1 MPQIFT
7 TFEEVQLQDNGKIE
21 LRKEQLEAIKAAKDR
36 FKQKAGNKFLWNAKM
51 RFGKTVCALQLAKEL
66 GYRRILIVTHRPTVN
81 REWMEAYQERFA
93 DVMPQYSYGTKS
105 DTQSEGTDFNTLKK
119 RIVETENSH
128 FLFFASMQYLRRSN
142 LVGGDNNEQL
152 KKDIMTY
159 DWDLVIVD
167 EAHEGTRTELGQKV
181 LEYLEHKTTLVKD
194 EKDTRMLHLSGTPFN
209 LYEDFQ
215 NNEIYTWDYVDEQ
228 TAKNTWP
235 RDNKEKN
242 DQKEGKPNPYAVLP
256 HMNILTF
263 SLASVFD
270 KYIEEGGT
278 FKFRDFFRTK
288 SGSDILE
295 EERGKFV
302 HEEEVREFIAKL
314 RGKDDDNN
322 FPFSNDEFRKAFRHT
337 LWIVP
342 GVKEAKALKTLLKE
356 DKVFRNFEVVNVAG
370 NNDDE
375 LKDSALDSVL
385 TAITDQPDQTRT
397 ITLSCGR
404 LTTGTTVKPWTAVL
418 YLKGSEDTKAATYM
432 QTIFRVQS
440 PCFIGN
446 KMKTECYV
454 FDFDYQRTLKVVAE
468 TAKYSTI
475 AKKASNQD
483 EVKELTQDELDKK
496 NMQAFLDCCIVK
508 PLVPFTEDGAVMT
521 EFNVE
526 SIFKRLE
533 SVYVDRLVTSGF
545 NDKCLYDMTEL
556 NKIDKAIIKK
566 LGDNGGIADH
576 IKEERGSTNV
586 GEAIDAN
593 DLTEEQKKI
602 IEENKKKIREE
613 MERRRKEKWDALTQ
627 EEQDEELN
635 KRARRAM
642 ERKEFKARVAN
653 IRGISLRI
661 PLLMFGGSDK
671 DNAKTP
677 LTVDNFTQ
685 LISDESWK
693 EFMPKKITKKDF
705 DDIRKVFKATRF
717 EEAGKKY
724 RALAKEADDMHI
736 EDRMERITTI
746 HGWFK
751 NPDKETVLT
760 PWNVVNM
767 HLHTALGGYSFFDPQ
782 DYKSPVM
789 KDVTVKDEN
798 GNEVLDEN
806 GNVRTESVEITVTER
821 PAIRDGITNEV
832 FGVYDKGKD
841 AIQTQILEI
850 NSKTGLY
857 PLYMAYTLYRMQLEA
872 YKQESEKETTE
883 ERKLYKDID
892 NLSVEEEQ
900 ATWDNVIKN
909 NIFVICNTKMAAQIT
924 FRTLMGFRDEDKNQ
938 HHIKTTNL
946 VERASK
952 DSKRAELIKELKSG
966 KFWGVTDKQMKFNA
980 IVGNPPYQG
989 NSSAQLYPLFYLL
1002 SIELGEIVTLIF
1014 PTGWQKPCAPTAKGL
1029 ARMNKPEI
1037 KNDRQIVLIDNRH
1050 NVFPGISG
1058 AAEINI
1064 ILWKKGYNNC
1074 LEGSQQFYEEG
1085 ENAHVEYLVCDQ
1097 SKSNKP
1103 EQLRELSSLVKGKEK
1118 KFKQLQVSS
1127 RTPFGLESDA
1137 FKDVIKYGLPP
1148 IEDSEPKEDT
1158 DLKIYGS
1165 LNKQGAIRYV
1175 RRNYPLPKKHKSFD
1189 KYKVLIPC
1197 AWGNMSEEKNG
1208 YGGSFGEIIIAK
1220 PYEICTKTYTVSG
1233 CFETKDSACKHAK
1246 YLLTRFARGLLYLNK
1261 FGIQASHTA
1270 FIEVPSQTYSEEW
1283 WDLSI
1288 EEIDKKLIE
1297 KYVDDPNE
1305 QVKMFNFLKENI
1317 QTRKEEYIRN
1327 FK

>member
-7 TFEEVQLQDNGKIE
+7 TFEEVQCQDKGKIE
-21 LRKEQLEAIKAAKDR
+21 LRKEQLDAIKDAKNR

-81 REWMEAYQERFA
+81 KEWLEAYEERFS
-93 DVMPQYSYGTKS
+93 DVISQYSYGTKS
-105 DTQSEGTDFNTLKK
+105 DTQSEGTDFYTLKRK
-119 RIVETENSH
+119 ISETKNSH

-142 LVGGDNNEQL
+142 LVGGDNKEQL

-167 EAHEGTRTELGQKV
+167 EAHEGTRTELGQRV
-181 LEYLEHKTTLVKD
+181 LEYLEHKTTLSKD

-209 LYEDFQ
+209 LYEDFK

-228 TAKNTWP
+228 TAKNTWYDDP
-235 RDNKEKN
+235 AH
-242 DQKEGKPNPYAVLP
+242 EGLPNPYAVLP

-270 KYIEEGGT
+270 KFIEEGGT

-288 SGSDILE
+288 TGSDIPE
-295 EERGKFV
+295 DERGKFV

-342 GVKEAKALKTLLKE
+342 GVKEAKALKKLLKQ
-356 DKVFRNFEVVNVAG
+356 DKVFSRFEVVNVAG

-375 LKDSALDSVL
+375 SKDSALDAVL
-385 TAITDQPDQTRT
+385 SAITDQPDQTRT
-397 ITLSCGR
+397 ITLSCGK

-475 AKKASNQD
+475 AKKASNKD

-496 NMQAFLDCCIVK
+496 NMKAFLDCCNVK

-556 NKIDKAIIKK
+556 NKIDKSIIDNI
-566 LGDNGGIADH
+566 GDNGGAADH
-576 IKEERGSTNV
+576 IEGDKRVKGV

-593 DLTEEQKKI
+593 NLTEEQKKA
-602 IEENKKKIREE
+602 IEEAKKKLRKE
-613 MERRRKEKWDALTQ
+613 MEEKRKEKWDALTQ
-627 EEQDEELN
+627 EEQDKILEE
-635 KRARRAM
+635 RARRAM
-642 ERKEFKARVAN
+642 ERKEFKDRVSN

-661 PLLMFGGSDK
+661 PLLMFGGADK
-671 DNAKTP
+671 GNTKTP
-677 LTVDNFTQ
+677 LTVDNFTE
-685 LISDESWK
+685 LISDESWN
-693 EFMPKKITKKDF
+693 EFMPKGISKNDFKK
-705 DDIRKVFKATRF
+705 IRKVFKATRF

-724 RALAKEADDMHI
+724 RALAIEADDMHI
-736 EDRMERITTI
+736 DDRMDRITTI
-746 HGWFK
+746 HSWFK

-789 KDVTVKDEN
+789 KEAPVKD
-798 GNEVLDEN
+798 DN
-806 GNVRTESVEITVTER
+806 GNVVLDDNGNVKTEPIEIAVTEQ
-821 PAIRDGITNEV
+821 PAYRDGITNEV
-832 FGVYDKGKD
+832 FGTYDSGKD
-841 AIQTQILEI
+841 AIQTRILEI

-857 PLYMAYTLYRMQLEA
+857 PLYMAYSLYRLQMDA
-872 YKQESEKETTE
+872 YIREKA
-883 ERKLYKDID
+883 YDDID
-892 NLSVEEEQ
+892 NLSVDEEQ

-924 FRTLMGFRDEDKNQ
+924 FRTLMGFRNEDKGQ

-946 VERASK
+946 VERASN
-952 DSKRAELIKELKSG
+952 DKERTFLVENLKSG
-966 KFWGVTDKQMKFNA
+966 TFWDLDIETMNFNA
-980 IVGNPPYQG
+980 VVGNPPYQG
-989 NSSAQLYPLFYLL
+989 SARVQLYPTFYQLA
-1002 SIELGEIVTLIF
+1002 IQLGDIATLIF

-1029 ARMNKPEI
+1029 YKMNNPET
-1037 KNDRQIVLIDNRH
+1037 KADKQIVFLDNRH

-1058 AAEINI
+1058 ANEINI
-1064 ILWKKGYNNC
+1064 ILWKHGFDNGYDGKQLLLTDGEAPQLVQLQWIQTN
-1074 LEGSQQFYEEG
+1074 EGKPVEIQAAAEAVKQVEGDNFKSVSDIVSAKDPFGIPTDLFTKPTKYGKSPSDFKEEKQTESDIRIFG
-1085 ENAHVEYLVCDQ
+1085 GIDHKRAERYVSSDF
-1097 SKSNKP
+1097 SMKSN
-1103 EQLRELSSLVKGKEK
+1103 
-1118 KFKQLQVSS
+1118 
-1127 RTPFGLESDA
+1127 
-1137 FKDVIKYGLPP
+1137 
-1148 IEDSEPKEDT
+1148 DS
-1158 DLKIYGS
+1158 IS
-1165 LNKQGAIRYV
+1165 
-1175 RRNYPLPKKHKSFD
+1175 
-1189 KYKVLIPC
+1189 KYKVFVPW
-1197 AWGNMSEEKNG
+1197 AWGNMDENAG
-1208 YGGSFGEIIIAK
+1208 LGGAYADIIIAEK
-1220 PYEICTKTYTVSG
+1220 NDVCSMTYNTCGQYEDYDTAK
-1233 CFETKDSACKHAK
+1233 KQAK
-1246 YLLTRFARGLLYLNK
+1246 YMMTTFFRGLLFNSK
-1261 FGIQASHTA
+1261 DVKTSSKTA
-1270 FIEVPSQTYSEEW
+1270 YSSIPVQSFEEEW
-1283 WDLSI
+1283 WNESI
-1288 EEIDKKLIE
+1288 EIIDKKLFE
-1297 KYVDDPNE
+1297 KYGILE
-1305 QVKMFNFLKENI
+1305 LYKFFKGNI
-1317 QTRKEEYIRN
+1317 QFKNEANIDN

>member
-7 TFEEVQLQDNGKIE
+7 TFEEVQCQDNGKIE
-21 LRKEQLEAIKAAKDR
+21 LRKEQLEAIKEAKDR

-81 REWMEAYQERFA
+81 KEWLEAYEERFS
-93 DVMPQYSYGTKS
+93 DVISQYSYGTKS
-105 DTQSEGTDFNTLKK
+105 DTQSEGTDFYTLKK
-119 RIVETENSH
+119 KIVETSTSH
-128 FLFFASMQYLRRSN
+128 FLFFASMQYLRRST

-181 LEYLEHKTTLVKD
+181 LEYLEHKTTLAQD

-209 LYEDFQ
+209 LYEDFK

-228 TAKNTWP
+228 TAKNTWYDDP
-235 RDNKEKN
+235 FHA
-242 DQKEGKPNPYAVLP
+242 GLPNPYAVLP

-263 SLASVFD
+263 DLSSVFD
-270 KYIEEGGT
+270 KFIEESET
-278 FKFRDFFRTK
+278 VKLFKFREFFRTK
-288 SGSDILE
+288 TGSDIPE

-322 FPFSNDEFRKAFRHT
+322 FPFSNEEFRKAFRHT

-342 GVKEAKALKTLLKE
+342 GVKEAKALKVLLKE
-356 DKVFRNFEVVNVAG
+356 DKVFGAVKGGKPVFDVVNVAG

-385 TAITDQPDQTRT
+385 AAITDQPDQTRT
-397 ITLSCGR
+397 ITLSCGK

-475 AKKASNQD
+475 AKKASNKD

-496 NMQAFLDCCIVK
+496 NMQAFLDCCNVK

-556 NKIDKAIIKK
+556 NKIDKTIIDNI
-566 LGDNGGIADH
+566 GDHGGAADH
-576 IKEERGSTNV
+576 IEGDKRKKGV

-593 DLTEEQKKI
+593 NLTEEQKKAL
-602 IEENKKKIREE
+602 EEAKKALRKE
-613 MERRRKEKWDALTQ
+613 MEEKRKEKWDALTQ
-627 EEQDEELN
+627 EEQEKILEE
-635 KRARRAM
+635 RARRAM
-642 ERKEFKARVAN
+642 ERKEFKDRVSN

-661 PLLMFGGSDK
+661 PLLMFGGADK
-671 DNAKTP
+671 GNTKTP
-677 LTVDNFTQ
+677 LTVDNFTK
-685 LISDESWK
+685 LITDESWN
-693 EFMPKKITKKDF
+693 EFMPKEISKDDF
-705 DDIRKVFKATRF
+705 NKIRKVFKATRF

-724 RALAKEADDMHI
+724 RALAIEADDMHI
-736 EDRMERITTI
+736 DDRMERITTI
-746 HGWFK
+746 HSWFK

-789 KDVTVKDEN
+789 KDVAVKDEK
-798 GNEVLDEN
+798 GNEVFDEN
-806 GNVRTESVEITVTER
+806 GNVKTESIEIPVTEQ
-821 PAIRDGITNEV
+821 PACREGVTHEV
-832 FGVYDKGKD
+832 YGVYDSGKD

-857 PLYMAYTLYRMQLEA
+857 PLYMAYNLYRLQMEA
-872 YKQESEKETTE
+872 YIREKA
-883 ERKLYKDID
+883 YDDIE

-924 FRTLMGFRDEDKNQ
+924 YRTLMGFRDEEKGQ
-938 HHIKTTNL
+938 HHIKTT
-946 VERASK
+946 
-952 DSKRAELIKELKSG
+952 ELIKQASNDNDRTALIASLKSG
-966 KFWGVTDKQMKFNA
+966 KFWGINTENMTFNA

-989 NSSAQLYPLFYLL
+989 SARVQLYPTFYQLA
-1002 SIELGEIVTLIF
+1002 IQLGEIVTLIF

-1029 ARMNKPEI
+1029 FKMNNPET
-1037 KNDRQIVLIDNRH
+1037 KADKQIVFIDNRH

-1058 AAEINI
+1058 ASEINI
-1064 ILWKKGYNNC
+1064 VLWKKGYDNGYDGKQLVFTDGEEPQHIQLQWIQSNDGKPIQIQ
-1074 LEGSQQFYEEG
+1074 EAAESVKDYEG
-1085 ENAHVEYLVCDQ
+1085 ENF
-1097 SKSNKP
+1097 KSVSGIVSAKDPFGIPTDLFTKPTKYNKTT
-1103 EQLRELSSLVKGKEK
+1103 SDFKEE
-1118 KFKQLQVSS
+1118 KQDNDDIRIFGGIEHKRAERYVSS
-1127 RTPFGLESDA
+1127 DFPM
-1137 FKDVIKYGLPP
+1137 KDNPTIG
-1148 IEDSEPKEDT
+1148 
-1158 DLKIYGS
+1158 
-1165 LNKQGAIRYV
+1165 
-1175 RRNYPLPKKHKSFD
+1175 
-1189 KYKVLIPC
+1189 KYKVFVPW
-1197 AWGNMSEEKNG
+1197 AWGNMDEKAG
-1208 YGGSFGEIIIAK
+1208 LGGAYADIIIAERNDVCSMTYNTCGL
-1220 PYEICTKTYTVSG
+1220 YEDY
-1233 CFETKDSACKHAK
+1233 ETARKQAK
-1246 YLLTRFARGLLYLNK
+1246 YMMTTFFRGLLYNSK
-1261 FGIQASHTA
+1261 DVKTSSKTAYSSIPIQD
-1270 FIEVPSQTYSEEW
+1270 FSEEW
-1283 WDLSI
+1283 WNDSI
-1288 EEIDKKLIE
+1288 EVIDQKLFE
-1297 KYVDDPNE
+1297 KYGILELYAFFRD
-1305 QVKMFNFLKENI
+1305 NI
-1317 QTRKEEYIRN
+1317 QIRDESNIGN

>member
-7 TFEEVQLQDNGKIE
+7 TFEEVQYQDNGKIE

-36 FKQKAGNKFLWNAKM
+36 FKQKSGCKFLWNAKM

-81 REWMEAYQERFA
+81 KEWLEAYEERFS
-93 DVMPQYSYGTKS
+93 DVISQYSYGTKS
-105 DTQSEGTDFNTLKK
+105 DTQSDGTDFYTLKK
-119 RIVETENSH
+119 KINETLTSH

-181 LEYLEHKTTLVKD
+181 LEYLEHKTNLAKD

-209 LYEDFQ
+209 LYEDFKD
-215 NNEIYTWDYVDEQ
+215 NEIYTWDYVDEQ
-228 TAKNTWP
+228 TAKKTWYDDP
-235 RDNKEKN
+235 FHA
-242 DQKEGKPNPYAVLP
+242 GLPNPYAVLP

-270 KYIEEGGT
+270 KFKEESGT

-288 SGSDILE
+288 TGSDIPE

-302 HEEEVREFIAKL
+302 HEEDVREFIAKL

-322 FPFSNDEFRKAFRHT
+322 FPFSNDEFRKSFRHT

-342 GVKEAKALKTLLKE
+342 GVKEARALKNLLKE
-356 DKVFRNFEVVNVAG
+356 DKVFSKFNVVNVAG

-397 ITLSCGR
+397 ITLSCGK

-475 AKKASNQD
+475 AKKVSNKD

-496 NMQAFLDCCIVK
+496 NMQAFLNCCNVK

-545 NDKCLYDMTEL
+545 NDKCLYDMSEL
-556 NKIDKAIIKK
+556 NKIDKSIIDNI
-566 LGDNGGIADH
+566 GDHGGAADH
-576 IKEERGSTNV
+576 IEGDKRVKGV
-586 GEAIDAN
+586 GDAIDVN
-593 DLTEEQKKI
+593 NLTEEQKKA
-602 IEENKKKIREE
+602 IEETKRKLRKE
-613 MERRRKEKWDALTQ
+613 MEEKRKEKWDALTQ
-627 EEQDEELN
+627 EEQDRILEE
-635 KRARRAM
+635 RARRAM
-642 ERKEFKARVAN
+642 ERKEFKDRVSN

-661 PLLMFGGSDK
+661 PLLMFGGADK
-671 DNAKTP
+671 GNNSKTP
-677 LTVDNFTQ
+677 LTVNNFTK
-685 LISDESWK
+685 LITDESWN
-693 EFMPKKITKKDF
+693 EFMPKGITKDDF
-705 DDIRKVFKATRF
+705 NKIRKVFKATRF

-724 RALAKEADDMHI
+724 RALAAEADDMHI
-736 EDRMERITTI
+736 DDRMERITTI
-746 HGWFK
+746 HSWFK

-789 KDVTVKDEN
+789 KDITVKDEN
-798 GNEVLDEN
+798 GNVVFDEN
-806 GNVRTESVEITVTER
+806 GNAKTESVEISVTEQ
-821 PAIRDGITNEV
+821 PAHREGITNEV
-832 FGVYDKGKD
+832 FGVYDPGKD
-841 AIQTQILEI
+841 AILTQILEI

-857 PLYMAYTLYRMQLEA
+857 PLYMAYNLYRLQMDA
-872 YKQESEKETTE
+872 YIREKA
-883 ERKLYKDID
+883 YDDIE

-924 FRTLMGFRDEDKNQ
+924 YRTLMGFRDENKGQ
-938 HHIKTTNL
+938 HHIKTTQL

-952 DSKRAELIKELKSG
+952 EDKRTELIKELKSG
-966 KFWGVTDKQMKFNA
+966 KFWGLKDKQMKFNA
-980 IVGNPPYQG
+980 IVGNPPYQQGDNNNPIYHLFIGIAKELQPSCISLITPSRWFAGGRRELTSFRNEMANDSHIRSMVNFINGKEVFPTSSTGSVNFFVWDKNYNGECAFTSTLYGKSKTTYRRLNEFININVVVG
-989 NSSAQLYPLFYLL
+989 NNIAL
-1002 SIELGEIVTLIF
+1002 EIVRKVMSKNEAKF
-1014 PTGWQKPCAPTAKGL
+1014 SDNVKPY
-1029 ARMNKPEI
+1029 M
-1037 KNDRQIVLIDNRH
+1037 
-1050 NVFPGISG
+1050 
-1058 AAEINI
+1058 
-1064 ILWKKGYNNC
+1064 
-1074 LEGSQQFYEEG
+1074 
-1085 ENAHVEYLVCDQ
+1085 
-1097 SKSNKP
+1097 
-1103 EQLRELSSLVKGKEK
+1103 
-1118 KFKQLQVSS
+1118 
-1127 RTPFGLESDA
+1127 PFGLRSYERGQKIQSPDSVALYTSDGI
-1137 FKDVIKYGLPP
+1137 FYRERDEVPEGKEYI
-1148 IEDSEPKEDT
+1148 DSYKIMTSKLLAEHAGEPD
-1158 DLKIYGS
+1158 
-1165 LNKQGAIRYV
+1165 
-1175 RRNYPLPKKHKSFD
+1175 KSGR
-1189 KYKVLIPC
+1189 YKVLSRTEIIKPC
-1197 AWGNMSEEKNG
+1197 TACTESYLILADSKDK
-1208 YGGSFGEIIIAK
+1208 GEIENCFS
-1220 PYEICTKTYTVSG
+1220 YCT
-1233 CFETKDSACKHAK
+1233 TKFFRFLLLQAMSSINMTSDVFVFVPNQDFSRKWTDKDLYAK
-1246 YLLTRFARGLLYLNK
+1246 YELSEDEIST
-1261 FGIQASHTA
+1261 
-1270 FIEVPSQTYSEEW
+1270 IES
-1283 WDLSI
+1283 
-1288 EEIDKKLIE
+1288 LI
-1297 KYVDDPNE
+1297 KS
-1305 QVKMFNFLKENI
+1305 F
-1317 QTRKEEYIRN
+1317 
-1327 FK
+1327 

>member
-7 TFEEVQLQDNGKIE
+7 TFEEVQLQDNGRIE
-21 LRKEQLEAIKAAKDR
+21 LRKEQLEAIKEAKDH
-36 FKQKAGNKFLWNAKM
+36 FKQKAGYKFLWNAKM

-81 REWMEAYQERFA
+81 KEWLEAYEERFS
-93 DVMPQYSYGTKS
+93 DVIPQYSYGTKS
-105 DTQSEGTDFNTLKK
+105 DTQSEGTDFYTLKK
-119 RIVETENSH
+119 RIVETETFH

-142 LVGGDNNEQL
+142 LVGGDNSEQL

-181 LEYLEHKTTLVKD
+181 LEYLEHKTTLAKD

-209 LYEDFQ
+209 LYEDFKD
-215 NNEIYTWDYVDEQ
+215 NEIFTWDYVDEQ

-235 RDNKEKN
+235 RDEKEKQ

-270 KYIEEGGT
+270 KFIEEGGT

-288 SGSDILE
+288 TGSNIPE

-302 HEEEVREFIAKL
+302 HEEDVREFIAKL

-356 DKVFRNFEVVNVAG
+356 DKIFSKFEVVNVAG

-385 TAITDQPDQTRT
+385 AAITDQPDQTRT

-483 EVKELTQDELDKK
+483 ELKELTQDELDKK
-496 NMQAFLDCCIVK
+496 NMQAFLNCCNVK

-556 NKIDKAIIKK
+556 NKIDKNFINLLREKGAAADHIEGERRKKGEKAIDVNNLTEEEKEKIKK
-566 LGDNGGIADH
+566 LED
-576 IKEERGSTNV
+576 EERKRLRGKRN
-586 GEAIDAN
+586 EEWDKLPQEKKDAIIAKRV
-593 DLTEEQKKI
+593 QKKL
-602 IEENKKKIREE
+602 
-613 MERRRKEKWDALTQ
+613 ERD
-627 EEQDEELN
+627 
-635 KRARRAM
+635 
-642 ERKEFKARVAN
+642 EFKKRISD

-661 PLLMFGGSDK
+661 PLLMFGGA
-671 DNAKTP
+671 DNGNTKTP
-677 LTVDNFTQ
+677 LTVDNFTK
-685 LISDESWK
+685 LITDESWK
-693 EFMPKKITKKDF
+693 EFMPKEISKDDFTK
-705 DDIRKVFKATRF
+705 IRKVFKATRF

-724 RALAKEADDMHI
+724 RALAKEADNMHI

-746 HGWFK
+746 HSWFK

-789 KDVTVKDEN
+789 KEVAVKDEN
-798 GNEVLDEN
+798 GQEVCDEY
-806 GNVRTESVEITVTER
+806 GNVRTESVEIPVTEQ
-821 PAIRDGITNEV
+821 PTYHEGITNEV
-832 FGVYDKGKD
+832 FGVYDSGKD
-841 AIQTQILEI
+841 AIQTHILEI

-857 PLYMAYTLYRMQLEA
+857 PLYMAYNLYRLQMDA
-872 YKQESEKETTE
+872 YIREKA
-883 ERKLYKDID
+883 YDDVD

-924 FRTLMGFRDEDKNQ
+924 FRTLMGFRDEDKGQ
-938 HHIKTTNL
+938 HHIKTTKL

-952 DSKRAELIKELKSG
+952 DSERVEFIKELKSG
-966 KFWGVTDKQMKFNA
+966 KFWGVTDYNMKFNA
-980 IVGNPPYQG
+980 IIGNPPYQMSDKG
-989 NSSAQLYPLFYLL
+989 EAASDAAAPIYQYFVEIAKSLEPDFISIIMPSKWMVGGRSELSSFREEMKNDCRIRQLIDY
-1002 SIELGEIVTLIF
+1002 EDDRRIF
-1014 PTGWQKPCAPTAKGL
+1014 PTAHNDSGICYFIWDSKKTEQAIDYRFITTSGEQVL
-1029 ARMNKPEI
+1029 SNTI
-1037 KNDRQIVLIDNRH
+1037 KNRFTQFVIRDSRILPLLEKI
-1050 NVFPGISG
+1050 FPNEESL
-1058 AAEINI
+1058 A
-1064 ILWKKGYNNC
+1064 NNC
-1074 LEGSQQFYEEG
+1074 RFSS
-1085 ENAHVEYLVCDQ
+1085 VV
-1097 SKSNKP
+1097 SKTRPFGLRKDLFNNP
-1103 EQLRELSSLVKGKEK
+1103 ERYPNSKMNTHSFDNSVKVYGVKGKKGGAKRTEGYITNEIITDSYK
-1118 KFKQLQVSS
+1118 AVNKFKIFFTTSYSTNAKIAPEPIKGYPDDICTETFLLVGPFNNKEEMENCYKYMHTKFFRFLLYYGHGTMQVN
-1127 RTPFGLESDA
+1127 
-1137 FKDVIKYGLPP
+1137 KDVFSYIPLVDFSKTWDDEKLY
-1148 IEDSEPKEDT
+1148 KEFN
-1158 DLKIYGS
+1158 INS
-1165 LNKQGAIRYV
+1165 
-1175 RRNYPLPKKHKSFD
+1175 
-1189 KYKVLIPC
+1189 
-1197 AWGNMSEEKNG
+1197 
-1208 YGGSFGEIIIAK
+1208 
-1220 PYEICTKTYTVSG
+1220 
-1233 CFETKDSACKHAK
+1233 
-1246 YLLTRFARGLLYLNK
+1246 
-1261 FGIQASHTA
+1261 
-1270 FIEVPSQTYSEEW
+1270 
-1283 WDLSI
+1283 
-1288 EEIDKKLIE
+1288 E
-1297 KYVDDPNE
+1297 KYVDLIEN
-1305 QVKMFNFLKENI
+1305 VLK
-1317 QTRKEEYIRN
+1317 
-1327 FK
+1327 

>member
-7 TFEEVQLQDNGKIE
+7 TFEEVQCQDNGKIE
-21 LRKEQLEAIKAAKDR
+21 LRKEQLEAIKEAKDR

-66 GYRRILIVTHRPTVN
+66 AYRRILIVTHRPTVN
-81 REWMEAYQERFA
+81 KEWLEAYEERFS
-93 DVMPQYSYGTKS
+93 DVISHYSYGTKS
-105 DTQSEGTDFNTLKK
+105 DTQSEGTDFYTLKK
-119 RIVETENSH
+119 KIAETETSH
-128 FLFFASMQYLRRSN
+128 FLFFASMQYLRRST

-181 LEYLEHKTTLVKD
+181 LEYLEHKTTLAQD

-209 LYEDFQ
+209 LYEDFK

-228 TAKNTWP
+228 TAKKTWYDDP
-235 RDNKEKN
+235 FHA
-242 DQKEGKPNPYAVLP
+242 GLPNPYAVLP

-270 KYIEEGGT
+270 KFIEEGGT
-278 FKFRDFFRTK
+278 FKFREFFRTK
-288 SGSDILE
+288 TGSDIPE

-302 HEEEVREFIAKL
+302 HEENVREFIAKL

-342 GVKEAKALKTLLKE
+342 GVKEAKALKKLLKE
-356 DKVFRNFEVVNVAG
+356 DKVFSKFDVVNVAG

-385 TAITDQPDQTRT
+385 AAITDQPDQTRT
-397 ITLSCGR
+397 ITLSCGK

-475 AKKASNQD
+475 AKKASNKD

-496 NMQAFLDCCIVK
+496 NMQAFLDCCNVK
-508 PLVPFTEDGAVMT
+508 PLVPFIEDGAVMT

-556 NKIDKAIIKK
+556 NKIDKSIIDNI
-566 LGDNGGIADH
+566 GDHGGAADH
-576 IKEERGSTNV
+576 IEGDKRKKGV
-586 GEAIDAN
+586 GDAIDAN
-593 DLTEEQKKI
+593 NLTEEQKKALEEAKKALRKEM
-602 IEENKKKIREE
+602 EEN
-613 MERRRKEKWDALTQ
+613 RKEKWEALTQ
-627 EEQDEELN
+627 EEQEKILEE
-635 KRARRAM
+635 RARRAM
-642 ERKEFKARVAN
+642 ERKEFRDRVSN

-661 PLLMFGGSDK
+661 PLLMFGGADK
-671 DNAKTP
+671 GNAKTP
-677 LTVDNFTQ
+677 LTVDNFTK
-685 LISDESWK
+685 LITDESWK
-693 EFMPKKITKKDF
+693 EFMPKEITKDDF
-705 DDIRKVFKATRF
+705 NKIRKVFKATRF

-724 RALAKEADDMHI
+724 RALAIEADDMHI
-736 EDRMERITTI
+736 DDRMERITTI
-746 HGWFK
+746 HSWFK

-789 KDVTVKDEN
+789 KDVAVKDEN
-798 GNEVLDEN
+798 GNEVYDEN
-806 GNVRTESVEITVTER
+806 GNLKTESIEILVTEQPTCR
-821 PAIRDGITNEV
+821 EGISNKV
-832 FGVYDKGKD
+832 FGDYDAGKD
-841 AIQTQILEI
+841 AINTRILEI

-872 YKQESEKETTE
+872 YKQVDENESSEK
-883 ERKLYKDID
+883 RKLFKDID
-892 NLSVEEEQ
+892 NLSIKEEQ
-900 ATWDNVIKN
+900 AIWDTVIKN

-924 FRTLMGFRDEDKNQ
+924 YRTLMGFRDEDKGL
-938 HHIKTTNL
+938 HHIQTTNL

-952 DSKRAELIKELKSG
+952 DNERDELIKELKSG
-966 KFWGVTDKQMKFNA
+966 KFWSLNDEQMKFNA

-1002 SIELGEIVTLIF
+1002 SIELGNIVSLIF

-1037 KNDRQIVLIDNRH
+1037 KGDKQIVFIDVRH

-1064 ILWKKGYNNC
+1064 ILWEKDSDNQ
-1074 LEGSQQFYEEG
+1074 LEGNQLIYTDGLNPIETHLEWEQEKTDKPLEIRQLA
-1085 ENAHVEYLVCDQ
+1085 ELVAKHPKF
-1097 SKSNKP
+1097 KSMKKIVSHRSPYGLDTDVFLKP
-1103 EQLRELSSLVKGKEK
+1103 EKYNLEPIVDELPR
-1118 KFKQLQVSS
+1118 F
-1127 RTPFGLESDA
+1127 A
-1137 FKDVIKYGLPP
+1137 N
-1148 IEDSEPKEDT
+1148 
-1158 DLKIYGS
+1158 DLKVYGNLGRS
-1165 LNKQGAIRYV
+1165 TRTVRYIRRDYKLPSKV
-1175 RRNYPLPKKHKSFD
+1175 EKAMLETIENYKIFFPN
-1189 KYKVLIPC
+1189 
-1197 AWGNMSEEKNG
+1197 AWGNMDEKSG
-1208 YGGSFGEIIIAK
+1208 LGGSFSNIIIAS
-1220 PYEICTKTYTVSG
+1220 PFEICTQTYNVTG
-1233 CFETKDSACKHAK
+1233 CFTTKKMAEYHAK
-1246 YLLTRFARGLLYLNK
+1246 YLLTRFARALLYVNK
-1261 FGIQASHTA
+1261 SGRHASLDSFAAVPIQDYQ
-1270 FIEVPSQTYSEEW
+1270 EDW
-1283 WDLSI
+1283 WNESI
-1288 EEIDKKLIE
+1288 EEIDHHLFKKYEIPSPIE
-1297 KYVDDPNE
+1297 
-1305 QVKMFNFLKENI
+1305 NFVYNNVQK
-1317 QTRKEEYIRN
+1317 REEDYIIN
-1327 FK
+1327 L

>member
-7 TFEEVQLQDNGKIE
+7 TFEEVQLQDNGRIE

-81 REWMEAYQERFA
+81 REWMEAYEERFA

-105 DTQSEGTDFNTLKK
+105 DTQSEGTDFNTLKR

-142 LVGGDNNEQL
+142 LVGGDNNEKL

-181 LEYLEHKTTLVKD
+181 LEYLEHKTTLAKD

-209 LYEDFQ
+209 LYEDFKD
-215 NNEIYTWDYVDEQ
+215 NEIYTWDYVDEQ
-228 TAKNTWP
+228 TAKNTWYDDP
-235 RDNKEKN
+235 FHA
-242 DQKEGKPNPYAVLP
+242 GLPNPYAVLP

-270 KYIEEGGT
+270 KFKEESGI

-288 SGSDILE
+288 TGSDIPE
-295 EERGKFV
+295 DERGKFV

-342 GVKEAKALKTLLKE
+342 GVKEAKALKKLLQE
-356 DKVFRNFEVVNVAG
+356 DRVFSRFEVVNVAG

-385 TAITDQPDQTRT
+385 AAITDQPDQTRT

-418 YLKGSEDTKAATYM
+418 YMKGSEDTKAATYM

-475 AKKASNQD
+475 AKKASNKD

-496 NMQAFLDCCIVK
+496 NMQAFLDCCNVK

-556 NKIDKAIIKK
+556 NKIDKSII
-566 LGDNGGIADH
+566 DNIGEHGGAADH
-576 IKEERGSTNV
+576 IEGDKRVKGV

-593 DLTEEQKKI
+593 NLTEEQKMAL
-602 IEENKKKIREE
+602 EEAKRKLRKE
-613 MERRRKEKWDALTQ
+613 MEEKRKEKWDALTQ
-627 EEQDEELN
+627 EEQDKILEE
-635 KRARRAM
+635 RARRAM
-642 ERKEFKARVAN
+642 ERKEFKDRVSN

-661 PLLMFGGSDK
+661 PLLMFGGADK
-671 DNAKTP
+671 GNTKTP
-677 LTVDNFTQ
+677 LTVDNFTK
-685 LISDESWK
+685 LISDESWN
-693 EFMPKKITKKDF
+693 EFMPKEISKDDFNKIK
-705 DDIRKVFKATRF
+705 KVFKATRF

-724 RALAKEADDMHI
+724 RALAIEADDMHI

-746 HGWFK
+746 HSWFK

-789 KDVTVKDEN
+789 KDIAVKDEN
-798 GNEVLDEN
+798 GNDVIDEN
-806 GNVRTESVEITVTER
+806 GNVRTESVEISVTEQ
-821 PAIRDGITNEV
+821 PAYREGITDEV
-832 FGVYDKGKD
+832 FGVYDSGKD

-857 PLYMAYTLYRMQLEA
+857 PLYMAYNLYRLQMDA
-872 YKQESEKETTE
+872 YIREKAYDDVE
-883 ERKLYKDID
+883 

-924 FRTLMGFRDEDKNQ
+924 YRTLMGFRDEEKGQ

-946 VERASK
+946 VERAL
-952 DSKRAELIKELKSG
+952 DEDNRNGLIAELRSG
-966 KFWGVTDKQMKFNA
+966 EFWGLKDITMNFNA
-980 IVGNPPYQG
+980 IVGNPPYQQGDNNNPIYHLFVGIAKELNPSCISLITPSRWFAGGRRELTSFREEMAKDSHIRSMVNFINGKDVFPTSSTGSVSFFVWDKNHNGECSFTSILYG
-989 NSSAQLYPLFYLL
+989 NSKTTMRRLNEFIDINVVVGNNIAL
-1002 SIELGEIVTLIF
+1002 EIIRKVMAKNEPKF
-1014 PTGWQKPCAPTAKGL
+1014 SDNVKPY
-1029 ARMNKPEI
+1029 M
-1037 KNDRQIVLIDNRH
+1037 
-1050 NVFPGISG
+1050 
-1058 AAEINI
+1058 
-1064 ILWKKGYNNC
+1064 
-1074 LEGSQQFYEEG
+1074 
-1085 ENAHVEYLVCDQ
+1085 
-1097 SKSNKP
+1097 
-1103 EQLRELSSLVKGKEK
+1103 
-1118 KFKQLQVSS
+1118 
-1127 RTPFGLESDA
+1127 PFGLRSYERGQKVATPNSVALYTSDGV
-1137 FKDVIKYGLPP
+1137 FYRNRNEIPEGSDMI
-1148 IEDSEPKEDT
+1148 DSYKIMTSKLLAEHAGEP
-1158 DLKIYGS
+1158 
-1165 LNKQGAIRYV
+1165 
-1175 RRNYPLPKKHKSFD
+1175 D
-1189 KYKVLIPC
+1189 KLGRYKVL
-1197 AWGNMSEEKNG
+1197 SRT
-1208 YGGSFGEIIIAK
+1208 EIIK
-1220 PYEICTKTYTVSG
+1220 PCTACTESYLILAVSKDKTEIENCFSYCTTKFFRFLLLQAMSSINMTSDVFVFVPNQDFSKAWNDEELYSNYE
-1233 CFETKDSACKHAK
+1233 
-1246 YLLTRFARGLLYLNK
+1246 LNK
-1261 FGIQASHTA
+1261 
-1270 FIEVPSQTYSEEW
+1270 
-1283 WDLSI
+1283 D
-1288 EEIDKKLIE
+1288 EIDTIESLI
-1297 KYVDDPNE
+1297 KI
-1305 QVKMFNFLKENI
+1305 F
-1317 QTRKEEYIRN
+1317 
-1327 FK
+1327 